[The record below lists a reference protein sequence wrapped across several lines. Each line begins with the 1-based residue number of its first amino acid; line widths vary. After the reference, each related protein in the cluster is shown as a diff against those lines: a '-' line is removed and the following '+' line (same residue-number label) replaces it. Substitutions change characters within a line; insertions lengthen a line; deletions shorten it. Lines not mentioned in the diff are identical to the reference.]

1 MNKGFIV
8 VLMVL
13 ALGLGGCAGLSFGQV
28 GDVFTKLGA
37 TLQGECEDVPTNEI
51 KDCLAALKEKALPAD
66 ETLEDEVVE

>member
-28 GDVFTKLGA
+28 GDAFSKVGTLFT
-37 TLQGECEDVPTNEI
+37 GECKDVPTNEI
-51 KDCLAALKEKALPAD
+51 KACLEALKEKALPAD
-66 ETLEDEVVE
+66 EVVEDEVAE